1 MKNFGEHLKQI
12 RLENDLTIRE
22 LAKKTNLSIG
32 SISLYENN
40 KIIPTATSIIQYAKA
55 LNISADYILDLKKE
69 KNN

>member
-55 LNISADYILDLKKE
+55 LNISADYILDLKE
-69 KNN
+69 KKVN

>member
-55 LNISADYILDLKKE
+55 LNISSDYILDLKKKE
-69 KNN
+69 ID

>member
-55 LNISADYILDLKKE
+55 LNISADYILNLKE
-69 KNN
+69 KKIN